1 MPNSMGIKSQ
11 QSLEAAGDLLVF
23 LLAKRNE
30 DTYYLLVNLQ
40 VSLLNLLL
48 KLLNKIIF

>member
-30 DTYYLLVNLQ
+30 DTCKFYFINK
-40 VSLLNLLL
+40 LNQ
-48 KLLNKIIF
+48 IILII